1 MLKIFMTKK
10 RKEEIKQKRNK
21 AYTEMFK
28 LYMQNLI
35 DGNKGWK
42 SRYDYNYL
50 LEDIKKYL
58 EAFEQDTISYED
70 VYKIFILDVANTN
83 YPMEI
88 KQQLLNEIR
97 KDLFPP
103 VSEDKE
109 IQAEKT
115 SIEYIME
122 YPERIITDI
131 TKKNYRNKKELSI
144 YDLNKEELKAYKKS
158 MENLIK
164 KAEKN
169 LNSKNDSSELT
180 KEIKILTFE
189 EWFKNQR

>member
-35 DGNKGWK
+35 DGDKGWK

-58 EAFEQDTISYED
+58 EGFEQDTISYED

-131 TKKNYRNKKELSI
+131 TKENYRNKKELSI